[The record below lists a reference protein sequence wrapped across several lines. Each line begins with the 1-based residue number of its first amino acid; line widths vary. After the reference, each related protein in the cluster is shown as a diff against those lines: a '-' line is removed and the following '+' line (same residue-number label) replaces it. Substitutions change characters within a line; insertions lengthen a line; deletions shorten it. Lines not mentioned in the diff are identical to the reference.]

1 MLRAKAGRVMELER
15 QGGWASV
22 RERMAPAA
30 RMGQAAARGLLDLVL
45 PPTCIS
51 CRAVVGEAGGLCG
64 ACWGRLALISPPVC
78 DRMGTPFPYA
88 PPGGLMLS
96 PEALADPP
104 AFDRAR
110 AAVLFGPV
118 SRDLVHHLKYGDRLD
133 LARPLARLMRQA
145 GRELMAEADLIVPVP
160 LHALRLW
167 RRRFNQSALLARHLS
182 VLGGVPAAMEAL
194 QRTRATV
201 SQVNLTR
208 AERRANVAGAFRVTR
223 AAEGLVAGRRVL
235 LVDDVFTTGATLDA
249 CARALRRAGAAHVD
263 ALTFARVVEHP

>member
-1 MLRAKAGRVMELER
+1 MEPER
-15 QGGWASV
+15 QGGWAGA
-22 RERMAPAA
+22 RDRIAPAA
-30 RMGQAAARGLLDLVL
+30 RFAQAAARGLLDLVL

-51 CRAVVGEAGGLCG
+51 CGAIVGEAGGLCG
-64 ACWGRLALISPPVC
+64 RCWGRLALIGPPVC

-88 PPGGLMLS
+88 PPGGLLLS

-133 LARPLARLMRQA
+133 LARPMARLMRQA
-145 GRELMAEADLIVPVP
+145 ATGLMAEAEVIVPVP

-167 RRRFNQSALLARHLS
+167 RRRFNQAALLARHLS
-182 VLGGVPAAMEAL
+182 VVSGVPAAMEGL
-194 QRTRATV
+194 RRTRATI

-208 AERRANVAGAFRVTR
+208 AERRANVAGAFRVPK
-223 AAEGLVAGRRVL
+223 AAEGLVSGRRVL

-263 ALTFARVVEHP
+263 ALTFARVVEHR